1 MVCSEVSKIKLYIV
15 YIFAVVCL
23 LLNIQYIYNTR
34 AHTMLECSHIEITH
48 NMCVCVSLAL
58 CDMCVF
64 QLDFE
69 FLVHTQ

>member
-48 NMCVCVSLAL
+48 NMCVCV
-58 CDMCVF
+58 C
-64 QLDFE
+64 E
-69 FLVHTQ
+69 FSTLRHVCFPIGF

>member
-48 NMCVCVSLAL
+48 NMCVCV
-58 CDMCVF
+58 
-64 QLDFE
+64 
-69 FLVHTQ
+69 